1 MRVNRRDFIKTA
13 GGAALFSAVAARS
26 EIGYALAG
34 DGSTTLIPSRVIS
47 RIPPLRW
54 EDALIS
60 GNGST
65 GVMVMGLP
73 FDDLMIVN
81 HAKLWAVGT
90 NVTPQAPD
98 LREAWKTASRI
109 AQEDRYRDAD
119 DYVATE
125 SRRINR
131 EMYGDKMGKA
141 SRLAYD
147 RTHPG
152 FHLHI
157 ATESNGA
164 AERYRREV
172 NLETGEIAVFWTDNR
187 GDWIRRTFVSRTH
200 NVIAM
205 EITAPAGARIHAAL
219 RLTEAPGKL
228 DGDIRSVNIEHGAA
242 EIYFHAMYGRTMGKE
257 KAEGYHA
264 LARVVAHDGTAHA
277 VANERLEI
285 KDAERVLLLM
295 RLEYLDDAA
304 AAGRGALRSALAQLP
319 GDYQA
324 LLAPHAA
331 VHGGMFRR
339 VTLSLGGDPE
349 RARSSEGL
357 IGQAAQ
363 GKALP
368 EFFELMHAVGRYALI
383 CCGTGDLPPS
393 LMGIWGNEWDAPWDG
408 RYTFDANLNL
418 AVSAASQGN
427 LPEVMNT
434 YTAFLERHL
443 DDWRENAQKLYGCR
457 GILTDL
463 CQGWRHGVVL
473 MATYPWTGGAGWL
486 SYYLY
491 DHYLFTQ
498 DREFLRKHV
507 VPLLKETAEF
517 YEDFLRLYPEKDG
530 RAVFYPSISPENVP
544 VMTPEDQATNVVP
557 NATGEIAICRQ
568 ALTQLI
574 AACRELGI
582 EKENVPRWEALQ
594 AKLPDYVI
602 NKDGALAEWAY
613 PGLGDNYNHRHS
625 SHIYGV
631 YPSLEISPGRMPELF
646 KAAGVAIEKR
656 LAAGL
661 GGKTGHGYMHVSLI
675 AARLKNP
682 ALLGRMLRD
691 FSRLHFVNTSFIT
704 CHNSGRSIYCLDTT
718 FSMPAVMT
726 EMLVYSE
733 PGLIELLPALPQE
746 LFARGTLRGV
756 LARGGVV
763 IEELCWNTTL
773 MTMEV
778 KVTLR
783 SAVAQSVNLRCIDM
797 GRVSAEDSAD
807 QKLISKE
814 KTGWRI
820 NLPAGRALRLICT
833 LE

>member
-1 MRVNRRDFIKTA
+1 LV
-13 GGAALFSAVAARS
+13 
-26 EIGYALAG
+26 
-34 DGSTTLIPSRVIS
+34 
-47 RIPPLRW
+47 
-54 EDALIS
+54 S

-65 GVMVMGLP
+65 GVMVMGHPL
-73 FDDLMIVN
+73 DDLMIVN
-81 HAKLWAVGT
+81 HTKFWTVGT
-90 NVTPQAPD
+90 NVTPHAPD
-98 LREAWKTASRI
+98 LRKAWKAASKI
-109 AQEDRYRDAD
+109 AQEGRYLDAD
-119 DYVATE
+119 NYLCEEA
-125 SRRINR
+125 RRIIR
-131 EMYGDKMGKA
+131 EMYGDKMGKGK
-141 SRLAYD
+141 RLSYD

-164 AERYRREV
+164 PERYRREV

-205 EITAPAGARIHAAL
+205 EITAPVGAHINAAL
-219 RLTEAPGKL
+219 RMTEAPGKL
-228 DGDIRSVNIEHGAA
+228 DGDIRSINIEHGDA
-242 EIYFHAMYGRTMGKE
+242 ELYVHAVYGRTMGKK

-264 LARVVAHDGTAHA
+264 LARVVAHDGTTGAA
-277 VANERLEI
+277 AGERLEI
-285 KDAERVLLLM
+285 KGAERMLLLM
-295 RLEYLDDAA
+295 RVEYLDDAA
-304 AAGRGALRSALAQLP
+304 GADRAALRSDLAKLP
-319 GDYQA
+319 DDYQA
-324 LLAPHAA
+324 LLAAHAA
-331 VHGGMFRR
+331 VHGEMFRR

-349 RARSSEGL
+349 KSRASEKL
-357 IGQAAQ
+357 ITQASQGQ
-363 GKALP
+363 ALP

-393 LMGIWGNEWDAPWDG
+393 LMGIWGNEWAAPWDG

-418 AVSAASQGN
+418 AMSAASQGN

-443 DDWRENAQKLYGCR
+443 DDWRENAQKLYGCG

-498 DREFLRKHV
+498 DREFLRRHV
-507 VPLLKETAEF
+507 VPLLKATAEF

-582 EKENVPRWEALQ
+582 EKEHVPRWEALQ

-602 NKDGALAEWAY
+602 NPDGALAEWAY

-631 YPSLEISPGRMPELF
+631 YPSLEISPGRTPALF
-646 KAAGVAIEKR
+646 KAARVAIEKR
-656 LAAGL
+656 LDAGL

-682 ALLGRMLRD
+682 ALLGRMMRD
-691 FSRLHFVNTSFIT
+691 FSRQSFVNTSLMT
-704 CHNSGRSIYCLDTT
+704 CHNPGPQIYNLDTT

-733 PGLIELLPALPQE
+733 PGLIELFPALPQE
-746 LFARGTLRGV
+746 LFSRGTLRGV

-763 IEELCWNTTL
+763 VEELGWNMTL
-773 MTMEV
+773 GQAHV
-778 KVTLR
+778 RLR
-783 SAVAQSVNLRCIDM
+783 SSVEQALLLRLGVEMRFVKASDPEDR
-797 GRVSAEDSAD
+797 GRV
-807 QKLISKE
+807 SKE

-820 NLPAGRALRLICT
+820 HLPAGRALRLCC
-833 LE
+833 LA